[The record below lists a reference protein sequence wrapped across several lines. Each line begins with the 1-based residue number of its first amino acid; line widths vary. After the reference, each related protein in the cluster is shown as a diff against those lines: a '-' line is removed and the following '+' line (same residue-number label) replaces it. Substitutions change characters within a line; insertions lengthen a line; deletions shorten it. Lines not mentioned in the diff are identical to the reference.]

1 MEVLT
6 ETQLAELPRDTMK
19 KVVIAFDIDG
29 TLRCNCTST
38 CQDPNLQ
45 IVRLARILAT
55 FKNVKVIAW
64 SGGGKEYAETIVRR
78 LKLDDVISPA
88 RCHSKLNYYMRHGKP
103 DIAIDDIQATDLGKV
118 NLIVREK

>member
-1 MEVLT
+1 METLT
-6 ETQLAELPRDTMK
+6 KTQLAALPRDTMK

-64 SGGGKEYAETIVRR
+64 SGGGKEYTETMVRR
-78 LKLDDVISPA
+78 LKLDDVFSPA
-88 RCHSKLNYYMRHGKP
+88 RCHSKLNYFMKHGKP
-103 DIAIDDIQATDLGKV
+103 DIAIDDIQETALANI